1 MAAMEKVGGP
11 LYIGN
16 APASEQIPEHDSEIN
31 DNQVVGHAVLA
42 GPITIAAVVT
52 IEGVVVVI

>member
-1 MAAMEKVGGP
+1 MGTTKLGGP
-11 LYIGN
+11 LYIG
-16 APASEQIPEHDSEIN
+16 AQPASEQIPEHDSEIN

-52 IEGVVVVI
+52 IEGVVVII

>member
-1 MAAMEKVGGP
+1 MAIQQGGGP
-11 LYIGN
+11 FYIGT

-31 DNQVVGHAVLA
+31 ANQIVGHAVVA